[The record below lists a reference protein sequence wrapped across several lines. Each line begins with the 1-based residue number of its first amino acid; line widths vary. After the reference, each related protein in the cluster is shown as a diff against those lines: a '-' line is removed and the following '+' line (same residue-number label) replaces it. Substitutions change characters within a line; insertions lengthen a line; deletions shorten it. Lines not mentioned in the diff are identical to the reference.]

1 VLAPIGVAAALYAV
15 FGVVERRV
23 AAPLMD
29 VRVLVRR
36 PVAAGVFGMLIAT
49 GLLVGAFFVGSFY
62 LQQVRGYSALHTGL
76 AFLPVAVAAI
86 VGAYGAGH
94 LAPAADRRALT
105 SGALTLAAVGAL
117 VAARWHSPVTLV
129 AGMSIAALGIGATL
143 VAATTTAL
151 ADVEQHEAGLRS
163 AIVNTFHEFGSAT
176 GVAVLSSL
184 AAPSLVTGRMVTG
197 GAGLTGFT
205 RAFTV
210 IALAALATALLVA
223 LIAPP
228 GKAAAGSMPHGH

>member
-1 VLAPIGVAAALYAV
+1 VAAGLYGV
-15 FGVVERRV
+15 FGLFERRV

-29 VRVLVRR
+29 VRVLIRR
-36 PVAAGVFGMLIAT
+36 PVAAGAFGMLIAT
-49 GLLVGAFFVGSFY
+49 GLLVGAFFLGSFY

-86 VGAYGAGH
+86 TGAYGAGH
-94 LAPAADRRALT
+94 LGTVVDRRVLT
-105 SGALTLAAVGAL
+105 SGALMLAAAGTL

-151 ADVEQHEAGLRS
+151 ADAEQHEAGLRS
-163 AIVNTFHEFGSAT
+163 GIVNTFHEFGSAI
-176 GVAVLSSL
+176 GVAMLSSL
-184 AAPSLVTGRMVTG
+184 AGPSLVTGRMAAGGMAAG
-197 GAGLTGFT
+197 GADLTGFT

-210 IALAALATALLVA
+210 SGLAALAAALLAA
-223 LIAPP
+223 LIVPP
-228 GKAAAGSMPHGH
+228 GRAAAGSMPHGH